1 MAVASTNWLAG
12 AELGHR
18 FTDVRLVRAGSRF
31 TIYEGREVGA
41 NRMVAI
47 KVPDGS
53 GSSPWLYE
61 VAEHE
66 AAVLANVGAHPHI
79 ATLYKRITLDDGR
92 PALLLE
98 RCPGTLYDAVHS
110 DDDSMSVREVVAIG
124 IKLAGALET
133 LHRSGVLHCDVR
145 PRTVLVTEWG
155 EPVLAGFDESVD
167 RADLGTR
174 APMHN
179 LTPHTAPEL
188 LEGSDPSPASDVY
201 GLASTLYELAG
212 GPGPPPPASAV
223 YGLASTLYE
232 LAAGRAAFRAY
243 VGESPA
249 SVIVRVLSSRAKPVV
264 APQVPL
270 ELTDLISWAM
280 APDPANRPP
289 TPAWL
294 AEELGRIEMRQ
305 DWPRTRM
312 LGT

>member
-31 TIYEGREVGA
+31 TIYEGRELGGT
-41 NRMVAI
+41 RMLAI

-53 GSSPWLYE
+53 GSSPWLNE

-66 AAVLANVGAHPHI
+66 ATVLANVGSHPNI
-79 ATLYKRITLDDGR
+79 VTLYQRITLDDGR

-110 DDDSMSVREVVAIG
+110 DEDAMSVREVVAIG

-155 EPVLAGFDESVD
+155 EPVLAGFDEAVD
-167 RADLGTR
+167 LADLGTR
-174 APMHN
+174 PPMHN

-188 LEGSDPSPASDVY
+188 LEGSDPSPASD
-201 GLASTLYELAG
+201 
-212 GPGPPPPASAV
+212 V

-280 APDPANRPP
+280 APDPGNRPP
-289 TPAWL
+289 SPAWL

-312 LGT
+312 IGT